1 MPDTLARKPVDLPQ
15 AQAAGLGLSAGA
27 AAPASEQWFARAK
40 KVLAGGISSSARST
54 STGPLPFPLYMARGA
69 GSRVWDADGH
79 EFIDYLLSYGSVV
92 LGHAVPALTDAVSRQ
107 LALGTMFGTCN
118 TVEVELAEQ
127 ITRMVPGADLVR
139 FSNSGSE
146 AICGAIRA
154 ARGFT
159 GRTRILKFEG
169 HYHGWVD
176 VLAISNRPALSDAGP
191 LQHPSSQA
199 HSRGIPAG
207 VVHDVII
214 APWNHREIVQAILNA
229 HEQELAALII
239 EPLVANN
246 ACIGPEEGFLE
257 WIRGECD
264 RRGILMIYDEI
275 VTGFRLARG
284 GAAEA
289 FGVVPDLAVFS
300 KALGGGLPVSA
311 FSGRRAVMEPV
322 AANTVKHGG
331 TYNGNPLCAAA
342 ALATLRHLNQPG
354 VLESMESHG
363 CALMQAIRRA
373 AHDCNIPCVVQG
385 AGTMFQV
392 VFNRDGRPLKHYRDL
407 LSADSTRYNTFRHG
421 LLRRGIHIN
430 SSGSACWFVS
440 AAHGADD
447 LAIAIAAINAAMAE
461 VQSK

>member
-15 AQAAGLGLSAGA
+15 AQAAGLGLPAGA

-176 VLAISNRPALSDAGP
+176 VLAISNRPTSGDAGP
-191 LQHPSSQA
+191 LDHPHSSP
-199 HSRGIPAG
+199 HSRGIPGG
-207 VVHDVII
+207 VSEDVII
-214 APWNHREIVQAILNA
+214 APWNHKQLIEHLLNE
-229 HEQELAALII
+229 HGTELAAII
-239 EPLVANN
+239 LEPIVANN
-246 ACIGPEEGFLE
+246 ACIMPEAGLLSWLREQ
-257 WIRGECD
+257 CD
-264 RRGILMIYDEI
+264 KRGILLIYDEI
-275 VTGFRLARG
+275 VTGFRLTRG
-284 GAAEA
+284 GAAEY
-289 FGVVPDLAVFS
+289 FGVTPDLNIFS
-300 KALGGGLPVSA
+300 KAVGGGFPISVFA
-311 FSGRRAVMEPV
+311 GRRKIMEQV
-322 AANTVKHGG
+322 GANIVKHGG
-331 TYNGNPLCAAA
+331 TYNGNPLCSAA
-342 ALATLRHLNQPG
+342 ALYTLRKLNEPG
-354 VLESMESHG
+354 MLENIHSHG
-363 CALMQAIRRA
+363 QTCMEAIRRA
-373 AHDCNIPCVVQG
+373 ANDAGVACVVQG
-385 AGTMFQV
+385 VGSMFQV
-392 VFNRDGRPLKHYRDL
+392 VFNEDGQPLQHYRDL
-407 LSADSTRYNTFRHG
+407 LKVNTQRYAAFRQS
-421 LLRRGIHIN
+421 LLMQGVHIN
-430 SSGSACWFVS
+430 SSGSACWFIS
-440 AAHGADD
+440 AAHSAED
-447 LAIAIAAINAAMAE
+447 LDVTTQAIDQAMKA
-461 VQSK
+461 VR